1 MIKSIRIWYMRTVH
15 IFAKK
20 YRYDTFF
27 ITILFWYVSEKE
39 INNYINR
46 DFFWIPVIDCFELKV
61 LVI

>member
-1 MIKSIRIWYMRTVH
+1 MIKSISIWFMRKVS
-15 IFAKK
+15 IFAKR
-20 YRYDTFF
+20 YRYSTFF
-27 ITILFWYVSEKE
+27 ITILFWHVSEKE

>member
-1 MIKSIRIWYMRTVH
+1 MIKSISIWYMREVS
-15 IFAKK
+15 IFAKR